1 MENSSDDF
9 WNVWVEFPDSCNGLY
24 QVYIY
29 ILWISLIEF
38 VAHKWAGAHIYTQGP
53 YNAKLWLPWR
63 PHRRSSSH
71 APMWLLERRK
81 SLKERILVA
90 YMENYSRIIAWLA
103 TKHTHSTRTYKQR
116 VDFWRDM
123 PKVLHM
129 LTVAFPWL
137 QQCTFTCFTLLLQ
150 KCVQKSAK
158 MVAHNVAKLGQKLI
172 MKCGIV

>member
-9 WNVWVEFPDSCNGLY
+9 KNVWVKFPDSCNGLY

-71 APMWLLERRK
+71 ATVWLLERRK

-103 TKHTHSTRTYKQR
+103 TKHTHSYIQTKSWFLTRHAKSTTHAYSC
-116 VDFWRDM
+116 FSLITTM
-123 PKVLHM
+123 YLHM
-129 LTVAFPWL
+129 LHIAV
-137 QQCTFTCFTLLLQ
+137 
-150 KCVQKSAK
+150 AK
-158 MVAHNVAKLGQKLI
+158 MCPKISKKLTMLQSWAKS
-172 MKCGIV
+172 

>member
-9 WNVWVEFPDSCNGLY
+9 SNVWVEFPDSCNGLY

-71 APMWLLERRK
+71 ATVWLLERRK
-81 SLKERILVA
+81 SLKER
-90 YMENYSRIIAWLA
+90 E
-103 TKHTHSTRTYKQR
+103 
-116 VDFWRDM
+116 F
-123 PKVLHM
+123 
-129 LTVAFPWL
+129 
-137 QQCTFTCFTLLLQ
+137 LLLIWKTTLGLSRDLPQNIHTPLVHTNKELIFDETCQ
-150 KCVQKSAK
+150 KYYTCLQLLFLDYNNVPSHASHCCCKNVSKNQQKWLLTMLQSWAK
-158 MVAHNVAKLGQKLI
+158 S
-172 MKCGIV
+172 